1 MQLLQ
6 ITLEHVRLH
15 RQLNLPLASGITV
28 LEGANESGK
37 STLAEAI
44 HRALFL
50 PARTAGAALNQ
61 LRTRPFEADPTI
73 SLQFSAD
80 GNTYQLRKTFAGSRG
95 SVSLSDAAGSVLEG
109 ERAEERLAQLVGASA
124 VRGGNLGRLR
134 ERWAHLWVWQGQ
146 AGVDPLSLAP
156 ATIDQER
163 LLQQLQHQ
171 AQTIQ
176 SGFDQ
181 QIQQAIRQ
189 RWSLSHTDGGR
200 EGRAGSELDRALKA
214 EAKAA
219 ENLSQLEQDEQA
231 QQQAQRD
238 FAEAASALQ
247 ALDAQLPLLKQ
258 RQQLQDQQ
266 QRVQEQLSQWQPV
279 LQRGE
284 QAAEHLQQL
293 RHSLAPAQAQ
303 LEALQQRL
311 PETELSFKAA
321 SEALDQAIAQAET
334 LQQWMRVLQL
344 QQQADQLQA
353 LAIRSAEL
361 KQRAEQLPAL
371 EPADL
376 ESLQQLERSR
386 QDAAVA
392 LASLSTGLE
401 LTATDQALLLNDQPL
416 RAGDALDLDQD
427 AELRSA
433 SGGFVLQI
441 RPGGAGRLN
450 QLRQTKA
457 QLDQQLSAAL
467 QRWNLPDVKAAKAS
481 ERERRELIAEWRQLR
496 SQQGAIAVDQLR
508 QQIAALPEPPKD
520 ADLSQLREQLDAL
533 VPQGKA
539 LRLQRNQAEADLSQ
553 QRQQL
558 EQLQASCQSD
568 LQHQTRAQTVLEEVQ
583 QSHGGLESFR
593 QQVSRLQQELKQ
605 GQQQLQR
612 LDEQLQRQ
620 GVHRLDGVSP
630 VAVQHQ
636 RDQWLQQRA
645 ASRALLES
653 QGERGL
659 QEQLEMARADLEDC
673 ASQRQT
679 LQDEARMLNLLLQT
693 FEQEQAQLS
702 ESYSAPL
709 ADSLEAYLRCFTKA
723 PSRLGLRFDPR
734 QGFVDLDWQR
744 DSGVAWGFDDLSG
757 GTRELLAAAVRMAM
771 AEVLAPAY
779 DGVLPVLFDDAFTN
793 VDPSRWSALNAMFQR
808 ARERGVQVLLLSCDP
823 NFSAAIQPDVLHQLP
838 LRTATPTA
846 LHRRRSAA

>member
-15 RQLNLPLASGITV
+15 RQLSLQLAGDIIV
-28 LEGANESGK
+28 LEGANETGK

-50 PARTAGAALNQ
+50 PARSAGAALSQ

-73 SLQFSAD
+73 HLHFSAGGD
-80 GNTYQLRKTFAGSRG
+80 TYQLRKTFAGSRG
-95 SVSLSDAAGSVLEG
+95 SVSLSDGAGTVVEG
-109 ERAEERLAQLVGASA
+109 ELAEERLAELVGATA

-163 LLQQLQHQ
+163 LLQQLQQQ

-181 QIQQAIRQ
+181 QLQQLVRQ

-219 ENLSQLEQDEQA
+219 ETLSQLEQDEQA
-231 QQQAQRD
+231 QQQAQRE
-238 FAEAASALQ
+238 FAEATSALK
-247 ALDAQLPLLKQ
+247 ALDAQLPLLRQ

-266 QRVQEQLSQWQPV
+266 QRAQEQLTQWQPA

-284 QAAEHLQQL
+284 QAAERLLQLQQT
-293 RHSLAPAQAQ
+293 LAPAQGR

-311 PETELSFKAA
+311 PASELSFKTA

-334 LQQWMRVLQL
+334 LQQWMRVVQL
-344 QQQADQLQA
+344 QQQAAQLEA
-353 LAIRSAEL
+353 LATRCAEL

-376 ESLQQLERSR
+376 ASLQKLERSHH
-386 QDAAVA
+386 DAAVA

-401 LTATDQALLLNDQPL
+401 LTVSDQPLLLNDQPL
-416 RAGDALDLDQD
+416 AAGDSLDLDQD

-433 SGGFVLQI
+433 SGDFVLQI
-441 RPGGAGRLN
+441 RPGGAGRLQ
-450 QLRQTKA
+450 QLRQSKA
-457 QLDQQLSAAL
+457 QLEQQLSAAL
-467 QRWNLPDVKAAKAS
+467 QRWNLPDVEAAQAC

-496 SQQGAIAVDQLR
+496 SQQGAIAIDQLR

-520 ADLSQLREQLDAL
+520 AELTQLREQLDSL

-539 LRLQRNQAEADLSQ
+539 LRQQRNQAEAELTQ

-558 EQLQASCQSD
+558 EQWQASCQSD
-568 LQHQTRAQTVLEEVQ
+568 LQHQTRAQTVLDELQ

-593 QQVSRLQQELKQ
+593 QQVALLQQELRQ
-605 GQQQLQR
+605 GQQQLQQ
-612 LDEQLQRQ
+612 LDEQLQHQ
-620 GVHRLDGVSP
+620 GVQRLDGLSA
-630 VAVQHQ
+630 VAVQQQ

-659 QEQLEMARADLEDC
+659 EELLELARADLEDC
-673 ASQRQT
+673 SSQRQS

-744 DSGVAWGFDDLSG
+744 DSGVAWGFEDLSG
-757 GTRELLAAAVRMAM
+757 GTRELLAAAVRLAM

-793 VDPSRWSALNAMFQR
+793 VDPSRWAALNAMLQR

-823 NFSAAIQPDVLHQLP
+823 NFSAAIAPDVLHHLP
-838 LRTATPTA
+838 LRKATPTA
-846 LHRRRSAA
+846 LHQRRSAA